1 MQNLKHTS
9 KAPRNTS
16 LGINSALSREGVPRA
31 ASPVGYAVT
40 HGSRRFHGMHLSLHL
55 GELSSQ
61 PRGDRYQSPG
71 SAPNLQVHSEVFS
84 GPCLCNTGVILV
96 SQAMSS
102 ANIRSPALSIGFELQ
117 SKPQTDEEGRFGAG
131 ARNHGTSEMGEGSD
145 CGREHRR
152 YSTLPHPSE
161 TGLAL
166 PQVGW

>member
-1 MQNLKHTS
+1 M
-9 KAPRNTS
+9 
-16 LGINSALSREGVPRA
+16 PRA

-40 HGSRRFHGMHLSLHL
+40 HGSRCFHGMDALAPAL
-55 GELSSQ
+55 GGTEL
-61 PRGDRYQSPG
+61 PTPGDRYQSPG
-71 SAPNLQVHSEVFS
+71 SAPNLQVHGEVFS
-84 GPCLCNTGVILV
+84 GPCLCNMGVILV